1 MMKALFI
8 AILVLISIESY
19 NQTIDRSVVSSAGN
33 DVDTETISVS
43 WTLGEVATATLNSDG
58 LILSQ
63 GFHQGNLFVNAIEG
77 TEPAFQLKTYPNP
90 VVNKLIVES
99 SELNQL
105 YEIIDAN
112 GRVIKNGFIDSNPF
126 ELDLTNLPS
135 GPYFLRVEQIAT
147 HKIIKE

>member
-8 AILVLISIESY
+8 TILVLISIESY
-19 NQTIDRSVVSSAGN
+19 NQSIDRSIVASAGN
-33 DVDTETISVS
+33 NVDTETISVS
-43 WTLGEVATATLNSDG
+43 WTLGEVAIATLNSDG

-63 GFHQGNLFVNAIEG
+63 GFQQGNLFIDAIEG
-77 TEPAFQLKTYPNP
+77 THPEFQLKTYPNP
-90 VVNKLIVES
+90 VIDKLIIES
-99 SELNQL
+99 SNLNQL
-105 YEIIDAN
+105 YEIIDVN

-135 GPYFLRVEQIAT
+135 GPYFLRVEQIQT